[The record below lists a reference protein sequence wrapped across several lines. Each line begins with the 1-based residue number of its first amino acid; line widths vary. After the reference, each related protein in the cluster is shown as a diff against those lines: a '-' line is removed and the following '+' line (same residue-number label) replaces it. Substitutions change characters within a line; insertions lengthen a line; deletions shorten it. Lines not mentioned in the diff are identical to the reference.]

1 MQARR
6 LAILNIGFYMDL
18 KNNFSR
24 YLEALE
30 AEVFMKDGEGRYIFT
45 NRPNPEWAKPGVS
58 IIGKFDSEVQLDEN
72 MARQCRSED
81 LEVLT
86 TGKKIKTQCSSVIDG
101 RKVYYEIVK
110 TPVYDDNGNIA
121 GITCIASDVTEK
133 VNLEQKLLHYYR
145 RDALTGLYNRNYLN
159 KWQDSKTIEYPL
171 AVLVLD
177 CNHLKHIND
186 TYGHKAGDEM
196 LGMVAAAIEANIGKG
211 DFAFRVGGDE
221 FAIICN
227 KTDEARAKQ
236 LVQKLHFELSGLYLH
251 GVMLSASIGYACVKD
266 NSKEIPQMY
275 KEADHMMYENKR
287 KYHEFCAKQKA
298 VEAELREASS

>member
-1 MQARR
+1 MGRWLR
-6 LAILNIGFYMDL
+6 DCLGRVWCFMEFDF

-24 YLEALE
+24 YLEALD
-30 AEVFMKDGEGRYIFT
+30 AEVFMKDAEGRYIFT

-58 IIGKFDSEVQLDEN
+58 IIGKFDSDVQLDKN

-81 LEVLT
+81 LDVLA

-101 RKVYYEIVK
+101 HKVYYEIVK
-110 TPVYDDNGNIA
+110 TPVYDDNGNIV

-159 KWQDSKTIEYPL
+159 KWQDSKIIEYPL

-186 TYGHKAGDEM
+186 NYGHKAGDEL
-196 LGMVAAAIEANIGKG
+196 LGMVAAAIEANLGKG

-227 KTDEARAKQ
+227 KTDEARAKK

-275 KEADHMMYENKR
+275 KEADHMMYEHKR
-287 KYHEFCAKQKA
+287 KYHEICAKQKA
-298 VEAELREASS
+298 VEAESR

>member
-1 MQARR
+1 
-6 LAILNIGFYMDL
+6 
-18 KNNFSR
+18 
-24 YLEALE
+24 
-30 AEVFMKDGEGRYIFT
+30 MKDAEGRYIFT
-45 NRPNPEWAKPGVS
+45 NRPNPEWAKPGAS
-58 IIGKFDSEVQLDEN
+58 IIGKFDSDVQLDEN

-81 LEVLT
+81 LEVLA

-101 RKVYYEIVK
+101 HKVYYEIVK

-159 KWQDSKTIEYPL
+159 KWQDSKIIEYPL

-186 TYGHKAGDEM
+186 NYGHKAGDEL
-196 LGMVAAAIEANIGKG
+196 LGMMAAAIEANLGKG

-227 KTDEARAKQ
+227 KTDEARAKK

-298 VEAELREASS
+298 VEAELR

>member
-1 MQARR
+1 ME
-6 LAILNIGFYMDL
+6 FDF

-30 AEVFMKDGEGRYIFT
+30 AEVFMKDAEGRYIFT

-58 IIGKFDSEVQLDEN
+58 IIGKFDSDVQLDEN

-81 LEVLT
+81 LEVLA

-101 RKVYYEIVK
+101 HKVYYEIVK

-159 KWQDSKTIEYPL
+159 KWQDSKIIEYPL

-186 TYGHKAGDEM
+186 NYGHKAGDEL
-196 LGMVAAAIEANIGKG
+196 LGMMAAAIEANLGKG

-236 LVQKLHFELSGLYLH
+236 LVQKLHLELSGLYLH

-275 KEADHMMYENKR
+275 KEADRMMYENKR

-298 VEAELREASS
+298 VEAESR

>member
-1 MQARR
+1 MGRWLR
-6 LAILNIGFYMDL
+6 DCLGRVWCFMEFDF

-24 YLEALE
+24 YLEALD
-30 AEVFMKDGEGRYIFT
+30 ADVFMKDAEGRYIFT

-58 IIGKFDSEVQLDEN
+58 IIGKFDSDVQLDKN

-81 LEVLT
+81 LEVLA
-86 TGKKIKTQCSSVIDG
+86 TGKKIKNQCSLVIDG
-101 RKVYYEIVK
+101 HKVYYEIVK
-110 TPVYDDNGNIA
+110 TPVYDDNGNIV

-159 KWQDSKTIEYPL
+159 KWQDSNTIEYPL

-186 TYGHKAGDEM
+186 NYGHKAGDEL
-196 LGMVAAAIEANIGKG
+196 LGMVAAAIEANLGKG

-227 KTDEARAKQ
+227 KTDEARAKK

-275 KEADHMMYENKR
+275 KEADHMMYEHKR
-287 KYHEFCAKQKA
+287 KYHEICAKQKA
-298 VEAELREASS
+298 VEAESR

>member
-1 MQARR
+1 
-6 LAILNIGFYMDL
+6 
-18 KNNFSR
+18 
-24 YLEALE
+24 
-30 AEVFMKDGEGRYIFT
+30 MKDAEGRYIFT

-58 IIGKFDSEVQLDEN
+58 IIGKFDSEVQLDKN
-72 MARQCRSED
+72 MAIQCRSED
-81 LEVLT
+81 LEVLA
-86 TGKKIKTQCSSVIDG
+86 TGKKIKTKCSSVIDG
-101 RKVYYEIVK
+101 HKVYYEIVK
-110 TPVYDDNGNIA
+110 TPVYDDNGNIV

-159 KWQDSKTIEYPL
+159 KWQDSNTIEYPL

-186 TYGHKAGDEM
+186 NYGHKAGDEL
-196 LGMVAAAIEANIGKG
+196 LGMMAAAIEANLGKG

-227 KTDEARAKQ
+227 KTDEARAKK

-275 KEADHMMYENKR
+275 KEADHMMYEHKR
-287 KYHEFCAKQKA
+287 KYHEICAKQKA
-298 VEAELREASS
+298 VEAESR

>member
-1 MQARR
+1 
-6 LAILNIGFYMDL
+6 MD
-18 KNNFSR
+18 
-24 YLEALE
+24 AD
-30 AEVFMKDGEGRYIFT
+30 VFMKDAEGRYIFT

-58 IIGKFDSEVQLDEN
+58 IIGKFDSDVQLDKN

-81 LEVLT
+81 LDVLA

-101 RKVYYEIVK
+101 HKVYYEIVK
-110 TPVYDDNGNIA
+110 TPVYDDNGNIV

-159 KWQDSKTIEYPL
+159 KWQDSNTIEYPL

-186 TYGHKAGDEM
+186 NYGHKVGDEL
-196 LGMVAAAIEANIGKG
+196 LGMVAAAIEANLGKG

-227 KTDEARAKQ
+227 KTDEARAKK

-275 KEADHMMYENKR
+275 KEADHMMYEHKR
-287 KYHEFCAKQKA
+287 KYHEICAKQKA
-298 VEAELREASS
+298 VEAESR

>member
-1 MQARR
+1 ME
-6 LAILNIGFYMDL
+6 FDF

-24 YLEALE
+24 YLEALD
-30 AEVFMKDGEGRYIFT
+30 ADVFMKDAEGRYIFT

-58 IIGKFDSEVQLDEN
+58 IIGKFDSDVQLDKN

-81 LEVLT
+81 LEVLA
-86 TGKKIKTQCSSVIDG
+86 TGKKIKTKCSSVIDG
-101 RKVYYEIVK
+101 HKVYYEIVK
-110 TPVYDDNGNIA
+110 TPVYDDNGNIV

-159 KWQDSKTIEYPL
+159 KWQDSNTIEYPL

-186 TYGHKAGDEM
+186 NYGHKEGDEL
-196 LGMVAAAIEANIGKG
+196 LGMVAAAIEANLGKG

-227 KTDEARAKQ
+227 KTDEARAKK

-275 KEADHMMYENKR
+275 KEADHMMYEHKR
-287 KYHEFCAKQKA
+287 KYHEICAKQKA
-298 VEAELREASS
+298 VEAESR

>member
-1 MQARR
+1 ME
-6 LAILNIGFYMDL
+6 FDF

-24 YLEALE
+24 YLEALD
-30 AEVFMKDGEGRYIFT
+30 ADVFMKDAEGRYIFT

-58 IIGKFDSEVQLDEN
+58 IIGKFDSDVQLDKN

-81 LEVLT
+81 LDVLA

-101 RKVYYEIVK
+101 HKVYYEIVK
-110 TPVYDDNGNIA
+110 TPVYDDNGNIV

-159 KWQDSKTIEYPL
+159 KWQDSNTIEYPL

-186 TYGHKAGDEM
+186 NYGHKAGDEL
-196 LGMVAAAIEANIGKG
+196 LGTVAAAIEANLGKG

-227 KTDEARAKQ
+227 KTDEARAKK

-275 KEADHMMYENKR
+275 KEADHMMYEHKR
-287 KYHEFCAKQKA
+287 KYHEICAKQKA
-298 VEAELREASS
+298 VEAESR

>member
-1 MQARR
+1 ME
-6 LAILNIGFYMDL
+6 FDF

-30 AEVFMKDGEGRYIFT
+30 AEVFMKDAEGRYIFT

-81 LEVLT
+81 LEVLA

-101 RKVYYEIVK
+101 HKIYYEIVK

-159 KWQDSKTIEYPL
+159 KWQDSKIIEYPL

-186 TYGHKAGDEM
+186 NYGHKAGDEL
-196 LGMVAAAIEANIGKG
+196 LGMMAAAIEANLGKG

-236 LVQKLHFELSGLYLH
+236 LVQKLHLELAGLYLH

-275 KEADHMMYENKR
+275 KEADNMMYENKR

-298 VEAELREASS
+298 VEAESR

>member
-1 MQARR
+1 
-6 LAILNIGFYMDL
+6 
-18 KNNFSR
+18 
-24 YLEALE
+24 
-30 AEVFMKDGEGRYIFT
+30 MKDAEGRYIFT

-58 IIGKFDSEVQLDEN
+58 IIGKFDSDVQLDEN

-81 LEVLT
+81 LEVLA

-101 RKVYYEIVK
+101 HKVYYEIVK

-159 KWQDSKTIEYPL
+159 KWQDSKIIEYPL

-186 TYGHKAGDEM
+186 NYGHKAGDEL
-196 LGMVAAAIEANIGKG
+196 LGMVAAAIEANLGKG

-227 KTDEARAKQ
+227 KTDEARAKKM
-236 LVQKLHFELSGLYLH
+236 VQKLHFELSGLYLH

-298 VEAELREASS
+298 VEAEPR

>member
-1 MQARR
+1 ME
-6 LAILNIGFYMDL
+6 FDF

-30 AEVFMKDGEGRYIFT
+30 AEVFMKDAEGRYIFT

-58 IIGKFDSEVQLDEN
+58 IIGKFDSDVQLDEN

-81 LEVLT
+81 LEVLA

-101 RKVYYEIVK
+101 HKVYYEIVK

-159 KWQDSKTIEYPL
+159 KWQDSKIIEYPL

-186 TYGHKAGDEM
+186 NYGHKAGDEL
-196 LGMVAAAIEANIGKG
+196 LGMVAAAIEANLGKG

-236 LVQKLHFELSGLYLH
+236 LVQKLHFELAGLYLH

-266 NSKEIPQMY
+266 NSKEIHQMY
-275 KEADHMMYENKR
+275 KEADTMMYENKR

-298 VEAELREASS
+298 VEAEQRQASS

>member
-1 MQARR
+1 ME
-6 LAILNIGFYMDL
+6 FDF

-24 YLEALE
+24 YLEALD
-30 AEVFMKDGEGRYIFT
+30 ADVFMKDAEGRYIFT

-58 IIGKFDSEVQLDEN
+58 IIGKFDSDVQLDKN

-81 LEVLT
+81 LEVLA

-101 RKVYYEIVK
+101 HKVYYEIVK
-110 TPVYDDNGNIA
+110 TPVYDDNGNIV

-159 KWQDSKTIEYPL
+159 KWQDSNTIEYPL

-186 TYGHKAGDEM
+186 NYGHKAGDEL
-196 LGMVAAAIEANIGKG
+196 LGMVAAAIEDNLGKG

-227 KTDEARAKQ
+227 KTDEARAKK

-275 KEADHMMYENKR
+275 KEADHMMYEHKR
-287 KYHEFCAKQKA
+287 KYHEICAKQKA
-298 VEAELREASS
+298 VEAESR

>member
-1 MQARR
+1 ME
-6 LAILNIGFYMDL
+6 FDF

-30 AEVFMKDGEGRYIFT
+30 AEVFMKDAEGRYIFT

-58 IIGKFDSEVQLDEN
+58 IIGKFDSDVQLDEN

-81 LEVLT
+81 LEVLA

-101 RKVYYEIVK
+101 HKVYYEIVK

-159 KWQDSKTIEYPL
+159 KWQDSKIIEYPL

-186 TYGHKAGDEM
+186 NYGHKAGDEL
-196 LGMVAAAIEANIGKG
+196 LGMMAAAIEANLGKG

-227 KTDEARAKQ
+227 KTDEARAKK

-275 KEADHMMYENKR
+275 KEADHMMYEHKR
-287 KYHEFCAKQKA
+287 KYHEICAKQKA
-298 VEAELREASS
+298 VEAESR

>member
-1 MQARR
+1 
-6 LAILNIGFYMDL
+6 
-18 KNNFSR
+18 
-24 YLEALE
+24 
-30 AEVFMKDGEGRYIFT
+30 MKDAEGRYIFT

-58 IIGKFDSEVQLDEN
+58 IIGKFDSDVQLDEN

-81 LEVLT
+81 LEVLA

-101 RKVYYEIVK
+101 HKVYYEIVK

-159 KWQDSKTIEYPL
+159 KWQNSKTIEYPL

-227 KTDEARAKQ
+227 KKDEARAKQ

-287 KYHEFCAKQKA
+287 KYHEFCAKKKA
-298 VEAELREASS
+298 VEAEPR

>member
-1 MQARR
+1 
-6 LAILNIGFYMDL
+6 
-18 KNNFSR
+18 
-24 YLEALE
+24 
-30 AEVFMKDGEGRYIFT
+30 MKDAEGRYIFT

-58 IIGKFDSEVQLDEN
+58 IIGKFDSDVQLDKN

-81 LEVLT
+81 LDVLA

-101 RKVYYEIVK
+101 HKVYYEIVK
-110 TPVYDDNGNIA
+110 TPVYDDNGNIV

-159 KWQDSKTIEYPL
+159 KWQDSNTIEYPL

-186 TYGHKAGDEM
+186 NYGHKAGDEL
-196 LGMVAAAIEANIGKG
+196 LGMVAAAIEANLGKG

-227 KTDEARAKQ
+227 KTYEARAKK

-251 GVMLSASIGYACVKD
+251 GVMLSASIGYVCVKD

-275 KEADHMMYENKR
+275 KEADHMMYEHKR
-287 KYHEFCAKQKA
+287 KYHEICAKQKA
-298 VEAELREASS
+298 VEAESR